1 MLYSLTGFAVNK
13 GGYMI
18 TGSLKERNGKWYI
31 IIRFNGN
38 GIKQTQK
45 WINTG
50 LTITGNKKKAEK
62 VLKEKINEYTL
73 AETTE
78 APAKEEKLLFCKFLT
93 DYLETRKPNIDDIT
107 YSGYKFILNH
117 ICTYFEKSKLT
128 LDALTPFHIQKYY
141 TAKLKEM
148 SSNSVLKHHTFIRS
162 ALSYAC
168 KMKLIAENVTDFV
181 ETPEKQKFIGSFY
194 NQEEIGKLLEIIK
207 GTPIETPVM
216 FAIYY
221 GLRRS
226 EILGIKWSAIDFH
239 NKTLTVRH
247 KIVPVSDNG
256 KYRLN
261 KSDKLKNKSSY
272 RSMPIN
278 DELHN
283 FLLDLR
289 KKQDENKKFAGNVY
303 NNDYN
308 EYVCVNE
315 LGNILL
321 PNYVTK
327 KFKDLLQDND
337 LRVIRLH
344 DLRHSCASLLL
355 HLGYN
360 MKDIQLWLGHG
371 DIGTTMNIYAH
382 IETSR
387 KTSMLDGI
395 QNAVQK
401 L

>member
-1 MLYSLTGFAVNK
+1 MV
-13 GGYMI
+13 
-18 TGSLKERNGKWYI
+18 TGSLRKRKDKWYAIICFNTNGK
-31 IIRFNGN
+31 
-38 GIKQTQK
+38 QSQK
-45 WINTG
+45 WISTG
-50 LTITGNKKKAEK
+50 VAAPGNIRKAEK
-62 VLKEKINEYTL
+62 FLKDRIAEYSA
-73 AETTE
+73 AEIAE
-78 APAKEEKLLFCKFLT
+78 APVKEEKLLFCDFLT
-93 DYLETRKPNIDDIT
+93 DYLEARKPNIEDIT
-107 YSGYKFILNH
+107 YCGYKNILNQILDH
-117 ICTYFEKSKLT
+117 FSKLNLT
-128 LDALTPFHIQKYY
+128 LENITALHIQKYY
-141 TAKLKEM
+141 TAKLKEV
-148 SSNSVLKHHTFIRS
+148 SANTVLKHHTFIRS

-168 KMKLIAENVTDFV
+168 KMKLLTDNVTDLV
-181 ETPEKQKFIGSFY
+181 EKPEKQKFIGSFY

-207 GTPIETPVM
+207 DTSIEAPVM

-247 KIVPVSDNG
+247 KVVPLSDDG
-256 KYRLN
+256 KYRLH

-278 DELHN
+278 DDLHN
-283 FLLDLR
+283 FLCDLR
-289 KKQDENKKFAGNVY
+289 RKQDENKKFAGNVY
-303 NNDYN
+303 NNEYS
-308 EYVCVNE
+308 EYVCVND
-315 LGNILL
+315 LGRILL

-327 KFKDLLQDND
+327 KFKELLESNG
-337 LRVIRLH
+337 LRVIRFH

-382 IETSR
+382 VEASR

-395 QNAVQK
+395 QNAVRTF
-401 L
+401 